1 MDVPP
6 HPRHGSRGVPGLCR
20 IRHPRPEPA
29 RPGGNPLLIA
39 LLRVLPISYDALE
52 FTANIG
58 MFIPIGALVAVLSR
72 HWWLAVVVGIA
83 LTCGIEFMQQL
94 LPTRYPEVRDIL
106 SNTLGATIG
115 ASVVALVAWAKR
127 SRPLSN

>member
-1 MDVPP
+1 MFRRILAMVLAVYLAFVGFVTLDPSPP
-6 HPRHGSRGVPGLCR
+6 D
-20 IRHPRPEPA
+20 PA
-29 RPGGNPLLIA
+29 GNPLLIA

-94 LPTRYPEVRDIL
+94 LPARYPEVRDIL

-115 ASVVALVAWAKR
+115 ASVVASVAWAKR